1 MMLIPCP
8 WCGPR
13 DETEFHY
20 GGQADVSYPAEP
32 ASTSDEEWARFL
44 FFRDNPK
51 GVFAERWSHAA
62 GCRRWFNLHRDTVTN
77 TILPDQN
84 THAPTRTGAG
94 ADPRTVTR

>member
-20 GGQADVSYPAEP
+20 GGQADVRYPTDPSAV
-32 ASTSDEEWARFL
+32 SDEEWGRFL

-51 GVFAERWSHAA
+51 GSFTERWSHAA
-62 GCRRWFNLHRDTVTN
+62 GCRRWFTVHRDTVTN
-77 TILPDQN
+77 AIRPAPN
-84 THAPTRTGAG
+84 TSPTRSA
-94 ADPRTVTR
+94 